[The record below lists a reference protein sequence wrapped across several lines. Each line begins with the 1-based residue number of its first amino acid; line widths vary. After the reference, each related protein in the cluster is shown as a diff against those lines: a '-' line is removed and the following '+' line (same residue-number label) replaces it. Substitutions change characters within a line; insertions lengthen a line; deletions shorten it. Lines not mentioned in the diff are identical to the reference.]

1 MWETFMPRVPETR
14 ASLILR
20 LPTTTDAAAW
30 REFVAIYEPFV
41 YRFVRRGGMQD
52 ADARDLVQNVF
63 LSVARAVGR
72 WQPDRGRARFRT
84 WLFRIARNQ
93 LIDVLYKRKLQSQA
107 CGGTTALHLLNQQL
121 ALDNWSTDEVMQSHR
136 RELFRLA
143 ADRVK
148 DSVKPETWQAFWLT
162 AVELKPIE
170 QTASCLNLSV
180 GAVYIARS
188 RVLARLRDEI
198 KQWEDDDAM

>member
-1 MWETFMPRVPETR
+1 MPHIPETR

-20 LPTTTDAAAW
+20 LPSAADADAW
-30 REFVAIYEPFV
+30 REFVSIYEPFV
-41 YRFVRRGGMQD
+41 YRFARRGGLQD
-52 ADARDLVQNVF
+52 ADARELVQNVL

-72 WQPDRGRARFRT
+72 WQPDTDRGRFRT

-93 LIDVLYKRKLQSQA
+93 LIDLSAKRCRQVA
-107 CGGTTALHLLNQQL
+107 ARGGTTMLGLLDQQP
-121 ALDNWSTDEVMQSHR
+121 AANSWSSDDVRRSHR
-136 RELFRLA
+136 QELFRWA

-148 DSVKPETWQAFWLT
+148 TTVRDATWQAFWIT
-162 AVELKPIE
+162 AVEE
-170 QTASCLNLSV
+170 RSVEDAAHAVGLSV

-198 KQWEDDDAM
+198 KKWEDDDAM